1 MARMGYGVGL
11 IPEQVWELPDLPRSP
26 FGTDPTIASIG
37 FQNGESVGSAA
48 ALTWSAAQ
56 FVRLMLIIGSGDPL
70 DRPEYTYDRYVK
82 HTQGTTA
89 LTVTGPPDKSPVST
103 NSTTVTGTS
112 TPGNTITV
120 SAVNQ
125 DDHTSITR
133 SATVPNSGAFSIPIP
148 LTGGTTVLNIV
159 ATSKS
164 GGTARAV
171 RTVVFD
177 FAPGTLIYA
186 KDDPDNDDN
195 GPGNFAY
202 PTSSNFKPGA
212 YDLQR
217 FEVYDAGDRIIFRVK
232 TRDLTPTFGSPL
244 GAQLVDLYVS
254 IPGASPTSTNAAYGT
269 RNYALSTPWSKRIEV
284 QGFGQ
289 QYVDAAGATLGQVT
303 ITGNEVSHYITFS
316 VTKASLGTPTSGWGF
331 AVTLAGQDGFS
342 SDQARGFQPTPQ
354 EFQFGVCATAS
365 SDAHCTANPGTVP
378 KVMDTLTAQ
387 AELDYTLHPVVL
399 DSVTIP

>member
-1 MARMGYGVGL
+1 
-11 IPEQVWELPDLPRSP
+11 
-26 FGTDPTIASIG
+26 
-37 FQNGESVGSAA
+37 
-48 ALTWSAAQ
+48 
-56 FVRLMLIIGSGDPL
+56 
-70 DRPEYTYDRYVK
+70 
-82 HTQGTTA
+82 
-89 LTVTGPPDKSPVST
+89 
-103 NSTTVTGTS
+103 VTGTS
-112 TPGNTITV
+112 AAGNTITV

-125 DDHTSITR
+125 DDHTSLTR
-133 SATVPNSGAFSIPIP
+133 TIKVPGSGAFSIPIP

-159 ATSKS
+159 ATDRQ

-177 FAPGTLIYA
+177 FAPGTLVYGR
-186 KDDPDNDDN
+186 DDPNGDDN

-217 FEVYDAGDRIIFRVK
+217 FEVYDAGDRIIFRVR

-244 GAQLVDLYVS
+244 GAQLVDVYVHV
-254 IPGASPTSTNAAYGT
+254 PGASPTSTSAAFAS
-269 RNYALSTPWSKRIEV
+269 RNYTVAPWAKRIEV

-303 ITGNEVSHYITFS
+303 ITANDVSRYITFS
-316 VTKASLGTPTSGWGF
+316 VTKASLGTPVSGWGF
-331 AVTLAGQDGFS
+331 TVVLHGQDGFS

-354 EFQFGVCATAS
+354 DFQFGVCATAS
-365 SDAHCTANPGTVP
+365 SDPHCTVDPGTVP
-378 KVMDTLTAQ
+378 KAVDTLTAP

-399 DSVTIP
+399 TPVTIP